1 MEKSG
6 VPEKRTDNFYHIAQ
20 MYVSNELYTIT
31 YFVFRI
37 ILLKKITEYME
48 ESADLHTIT
57 TKLYH
62 IMSDQVHLST
72 ENIQTD
78 KH

>member
-6 VPEKRTDNFYHIAQ
+6 VPEKRTDNVYHIAQ
-20 MYVSNELYTIT
+20 MYVSNEMYTIT